1 MKEYLGI
8 TVAAGVGFLFAG
20 LGMAAAQDQAGGTT
34 PPPKVMVIQ
43 NEHLKPGKDG
53 GPHVKTESAFVQ
65 AFKDAKWPEGYVG
78 ADSLSGPVRS
88 LFFIGYD
95 SFAAWEKDVQAAE
108 QNATLSAALDQ
119 AKIADGELLESYASS
134 TFRYRD
140 DLSLRAP
147 VDIAHMRYMDITVV
161 RVRPGHG
168 HDFEDYAKLYT
179 SAYEKIPGAHWAAYE
194 DMYGSESGDRFI
206 FISPMKSLAE
216 VDQEMADEKQVHSG
230 MSADQM
236 KKMADLAASTV
247 QSSEANLFKLNPKI
261 SYPPES
267 WVKAD
272 PSFWGAK

>member
-1 MKEYLGI
+1 MKEHTGLA
-8 TVAAGVGFLFAG
+8 VAVAMGFLFAG
-20 LGMAAAQDQAGGTT
+20 LGMAAAQDQASGA
-34 PPPKVMVIQ
+34 PPKILVIQ

-53 GPHVKTESAFVQ
+53 GPHAKTESAFVQ
-65 AFKDAKWPEGYVG
+65 AFKDAKWPEAYLGM
-78 ADSLSGPVRS
+78 DSLSGSTRS
-88 LFFIGYD
+88 LFFVGYD
-95 SFAAWEKDVQAAE
+95 SFAAWEKDNQAVA

-119 AKIADGELLESYASS
+119 AKIADGELLDSYASS
-134 TFRYRD
+134 TYRYRE

-147 VDIAHMRYMDITVV
+147 VDIPHMRYFEIAVV

-168 HDFEDYAKLYT
+168 QDFEAYAKLYM
-179 SAYEKIPGAHWAAYE
+179 SAYEKIPGAHWTAYE
-194 DMYGSESGDRFI
+194 DMYGNESGDRFI
-206 FISPMKSLAE
+206 FITPMKSLAE

-247 QSSEANLFKLNPKI
+247 ESSGSHLFKFNPKE

-272 PSFWGAK
+272 PTFWSAK